1 MRISDWSSDVCSS
14 DLMRVLQAQPA
25 AACSA
30 TAVAK
35 VPCEPLPRAGLRLC
49 RSRSERG
56 WEGFQTEMNAYLSSS
71 CSRADI
77 HRSKPP
83 PGSIQSPGLSAVG
96 QCLPLSAIARCPV
109 TYRLV
114 RTATGPGVDLPWL
127 VADPEGENVFAYPPP
142 QHRLCSEWF
151 EHRSRQNGTTHQPHS
166 FGNGAALA

>member
-14 DLMRVLQAQPA
+14 DL
-25 AACSA
+25 
-30 TAVAK
+30 
-35 VPCEPLPRAGLRLC
+35 
-49 RSRSERG
+49 
-56 WEGFQTEMNAYLSSS
+56 
-71 CSRADI
+71 RADI

-127 VADPEGENVFAYPPP
+127 VADPDGENVFAYPPP
-142 QHRLCSEWF
+142 QHRHCSEWF
-151 EHRSRQNGTTHQPHS
+151 EHRRRKNGTK
-166 FGNGAALA
+166 NGRETWRERMGQ